1 MTILGISLTDAAAVV
16 AIISGIIAII
26 AFVIKEKK
34 PTIHII
40 VVILIV
46 SVVIALL
53 NTQTSSGPEDP
64 PVTPTPTSQ
73 PESSES
79 APPTATPGSKPCD
92 DKSFEVIIAEAN
104 ELFSKVWDEWTGYNA
119 VNTSEHN
126 YYVDAGDLVWIIDR
140 TECWAE
146 YYYIDGEVRFALI
159 KEDKYSTDAIR
170 LYFYCGELIRLINY
184 EKEYIYAEDDSEE
197 FDEMKVY
204 AEKAASA
211 YSNAMSY
218 IQRFEPDV
226 LE

>member
-1 MTILGISLTDAAAVV
+1 MTILGVPLADAAAVV
-16 AIISGIIAII
+16 TIVSGIIAII

-46 SVVIALL
+46 VGVIALL
-53 NTQTSSGPEDP
+53 KTQTTSGPEDP
-64 PVTPTPTSQ
+64 PETPTPTSKL
-73 PESSES
+73 ESNEPD
-79 APPTATPGSKPCD
+79 APATTPGSEPCD

-104 ELFSKVWDEWTGYNA
+104 ELFSKVWDEWTGYND

-126 YYVDAGDLVWIIDR
+126 YYVDNGDLVWIIDR
-140 TECWAE
+140 TECWVE

-170 LYFYCGELIRLINY
+170 LYFYCGELKRMINF
-184 EKEYIYAEDDSEE
+184 EKIYIHAEDDSEE
-197 FDEMKVY
+197 FEEMKIY
-204 AEKAASA
+204 AEKAASV

-218 IQRFEPDV
+218 IQRFEPEA